1 MAGSVGTGEVGKG
14 GKKRFGDNAEINVT
28 PFVDIML
35 VLLII
40 FMVSAPL
47 ATISIPMDLPPPS
60 DQPPLE
66 EDPLEPIFISLQDTG
81 IINVGTPKTGEIQ
94 ATWATLS
101 DAIKEKTGGDT
112 TRKIF
117 VRADQKVIYADV
129 MKLLDVI
136 DNDGYR
142 NKALVAE
149 DVVD

>member
-1 MAGSVGTGEVGKG
+1 MAGTVGTGEVKAG
-14 GKKRFGDNAEINVT
+14 GKKRFDANAEINVT
-28 PFVDIML
+28 PFVDVML

-47 ATISIPMDLPPPS
+47 ATISIPMDLPPPNEEA
-60 DQPPLE
+60 PP
-66 EDPLEPIFISLQDTG
+66 DPVEPVFVSLQDTG
-81 IINVGTPKTGEIQ
+81 TINVGTPKTGEIQ

-101 DAIKEKTGGDT
+101 DAIRQKTNGDRA
-112 TRKIF
+112 RKLF

-129 MKLLDVI
+129 MRLLDAI
-136 DNDGYR
+136 DHEGYK

>member
-47 ATISIPMDLPPPS
+47 ATISIPLDLPPP
-60 DQPPLE
+60 DPTERPP
-66 EDPLEPIFISLQDTG
+66 DPLEPIYVSLQDTG
-81 IINVGTPKTGEIQ
+81 VINVGTPNTGESQ

-101 DAIKEKTGGDT
+101 SILKEKTNGDT

-117 VRADQKVIYADV
+117 VRADQKVVYADV
-129 MKLLDVI
+129 MRLLDVI
-136 DNDGYR
+136 DSDGYA

>member
-1 MAGSVGTGEVGKG
+1 MAGKLSSG
-14 GKKRFGDNAEINVT
+14 GKSRGGSMAPNSEPNVI
-28 PFVDIML
+28 PFIDIML

-47 ATISIPMDLPPPS
+47 ATVSIPMDLPPPS
-60 DQPPLE
+60 DTPPLE

-81 IINVGTPKTGEIQ
+81 VINIGTPKTGESQ

-101 DAIKEKTGGDT
+101 DILKEKTNGDT

-117 VRADQKVIYADV
+117 VRADQKVIYSDV
-129 MKLLDVI
+129 MRLLDVI
-136 DNDGYR
+136 DKDGYA

>member
-1 MAGSVGTGEVGKG
+1 MSGSVGTGEVSTG
-14 GKKRFGDNAEINVT
+14 GKKRFSDNAEINVT
-28 PFVDIML
+28 PFVDVML

-60 DQPPLE
+60 DVPPQE

-94 ATWATLS
+94 ADWGSLAN
-101 DAIKEKTGGDT
+101 AIKEKTNGDT
-112 TRKIF
+112 TRKLF
-117 VRADQKVIYADV
+117 VRADQKVIYSDV
-129 MKLLDVI
+129 MRLLDKI
-136 DNDGYR
+136 DQEGYR
-142 NKALVAE
+142 NRALVAE